1 MEERINEI
9 VRLIDT
15 QLAIVPDNPIE
26 ESYKARTLASYV
38 QALNGLLT
46 AQKSYKEE
54 KVLVSEFEIRIPA
67 RKKQPATD
75 KDNPVVKVST
85 DAYNALVEIYNES
98 TISMKDIASLLI
110 IEGSKH
116 VVYDK
121 EE

>member
-26 ESYKARTLASYV
+26 ESYKERTLASYV

-54 KVLVSEFEIRIPA
+54 SISE
-67 RKKQPATD
+67 
-75 KDNPVVKVST
+75 
-85 DAYNALVEIYNES
+85 
-98 TISMKDIASLLI
+98 
-110 IEGSKH
+110 
-116 VVYDK
+116 
-121 EE
+121 

>member
-1 MEERINEI
+1 MDERINE
-9 VRLIDT
+9 VLRLIDI
-15 QLAIVPDNPIE
+15 QLATVPDNPIE

-46 AQKSYKEE
+46 AQKST
-54 KVLVSEFEIRIPA
+54 
-67 RKKQPATD
+67 TD

-85 DAYNALVEIYNES
+85 GAYNALVEIYNKS
-98 TISMKDIASLLI
+98 TLSMKDIASLLI
-110 IEGSKH
+110 IESSKH

>member
-15 QLAIVPDNPIE
+15 QLVIVPDNPIE

-54 KVLVSEFEIRIPA
+54 SI
-67 RKKQPATD
+67 
-75 KDNPVVKVST
+75 
-85 DAYNALVEIYNES
+85 NE
-98 TISMKDIASLLI
+98 
-110 IEGSKH
+110 
-116 VVYDK
+116 
-121 EE
+121 

>member
-15 QLAIVPDNPIE
+15 QLAIVPDNPIK

-54 KVLVSEFEIRIPA
+54 SI
-67 RKKQPATD
+67 
-75 KDNPVVKVST
+75 
-85 DAYNALVEIYNES
+85 NE
-98 TISMKDIASLLI
+98 
-110 IEGSKH
+110 
-116 VVYDK
+116 
-121 EE
+121 

>member
-26 ESYKARTLASYV
+26 ESYTARTLASYV

-54 KVLVSEFEIRIPA
+54 NIGE
-67 RKKQPATD
+67 
-75 KDNPVVKVST
+75 
-85 DAYNALVEIYNES
+85 
-98 TISMKDIASLLI
+98 
-110 IEGSKH
+110 
-116 VVYDK
+116 
-121 EE
+121 

>member
-1 MEERINEI
+1 MEECIDEI

-54 KVLVSEFEIRIPA
+54 SISE
-67 RKKQPATD
+67 
-75 KDNPVVKVST
+75 
-85 DAYNALVEIYNES
+85 
-98 TISMKDIASLLI
+98 
-110 IEGSKH
+110 
-116 VVYDK
+116 
-121 EE
+121 